1 VLRQAAI
8 ASLLLVATPA
18 AAAQASAEPSAM
30 RVVVRGGAVTA
41 RLERAP
47 LADVVSAIAEQTGA
61 ELRGELVAPG
71 PVTLELQAV
80 PLAEALERLLTVQS
94 FTLTYRS
101 DGRLKRITL
110 GREAA
115 RGREANPKTSGRAGT
130 TSSPSPESQEATR
143 RVAEY
148 VRGNETVPVG
158 GRLGRALG
166 TDTPTFQQILGTA
179 LKHEDPRV
187 RAEARR
193 VAVKALAA
201 DPEVRSALVTAV
213 DGMPDETLVKAL
225 RGLAGDDAARLAL
238 AFARYGRSAALSMR
252 MQRAISELR
261 RQSDGS

>member
-8 ASLLLVATPA
+8 ASLLLVATSA
-18 AAAQASAEPSAM
+18 AGATEP
-30 RVVVRGGAVTA
+30 RVTRLVVRDGTVTA
-41 RLERAP
+41 QLERAP

-61 ELRGELVAPG
+61 ELRGELLAPRL
-71 PVTLELQAV
+71 VTLELQAV
-80 PLAEALERLLTVQS
+80 PVAEALERLLGVQN

-115 RGREANPKTSGRAGT
+115 RGHGANPHDSARAGT
-130 TSSPSPESQEATR
+130 TPSPSTESQEATR
-143 RVAEY
+143 RIAEF
-148 VRGNETVPVG
+148 VRSNETVPVG

-166 TDTPTFQQILGTA
+166 TDTPNFQQVLGTA

-193 VAVKALAA
+193 ATVRALTA
-201 DPEVRSALVTAV
+201 DPEVRTALVTAI

-225 RGLAGDDAARLAL
+225 RGLAGDDAVQLAL
-238 AFARYGRSAALSMR
+238 AFARYGRSAALSTR
-252 MQRAISELR
+252 MQQAVSALR

>member
-8 ASLLLVATPA
+8 ASLLLVATSA
-18 AAAQASAEPSAM
+18 AGTTEPPVT
-30 RVVVRGGAVTA
+30 RVVVRDGTVTA

-61 ELRGELVAPG
+61 KLRGELLAPR

-80 PLAEALERLLTVQS
+80 PVAEALERLLGVQN

-101 DGRLKRITL
+101 DGHLKRITL

-115 RGREANPKTSGRAGT
+115 RGHGVDPHAPARGGT
-130 TSSPSPESQEATR
+130 TPMPSAESQEATR

-148 VRGNETVPVG
+148 VRSNETVPVG

-166 TDTPTFQQILGTA
+166 TDMPNFQQVLGTA

-193 VAVKALAA
+193 VAVKALTA
-201 DPEVRSALVTAV
+201 DPEVRAALVTAI

-225 RGLAGDDAARLAL
+225 RGLAGDDALQLAL
-238 AFARYGRSAALSMR
+238 AFARHGRSAALSMR
-252 MQRAISELR
+252 MQQAVSVLR
-261 RQSDGS
+261 RQSGGS